1 MKKDNKR
8 KKRMA
13 HTHTHTHT
21 HWFTQSQSL
30 TETVSDWMSEWV
42 NQSNSQTVLWVA
54 ESVKQWKSVVNDPVT
69 ESVNQSVSVSESAV
83 SEWISDIL
91 SPWVWV
97 SGHSLSHSDDTH
109 THSQPFTRSSLS
121 QSADTQTPVHHTVGE
136 THTHSVTPLPSP
148 DCQSNS
154 TGVHRLSD
162 TQCQSVNQ
170 WETHWAVDPW
180 VSQQTDSDFFS
191 RQSVN
196 DTQTHS

>member
-1 MKKDNKR
+1 M
-8 KKRMA
+8 
-13 HTHTHTHT
+13 THTHTHT
-21 HWFTQSQSL
+21 HWFTQSESL
-30 TETVSDWMSEWV
+30 TESVTDWMSEWV

-97 SGHSLSHSDDTH
+97 SRHLLSQSED

-121 QSADTQTPVHHTVGE
+121 QSADTQTTHHHTVGE
-136 THTHSVTPLPSP
+136 TQTHSVTPLPSP
-148 DCQSNS
+148 DCQSIS

-162 TQCQSVNQ
+162 TQCQSVKSMRDTLSRRPLSQ
-170 WETHWAVDPW
+170 WAD
-180 VSQQTDSDFFS
+180 
-191 RQSVN
+191 RQWLL
-196 DTQTHS
+196 Q